1 MSWGLIEP
9 YGGPQFEFLSNE
21 DVVYFLSEPNF
32 WIVMTITAVAGF
44 LINIAIFLQ
53 IKVTT
58 PLTNTI
64 SGTAK
69 VCPGLH
75 QGAHGRR
82 ADTRLKLCYTA
93 HRRVCRRCWAGSF
106 SKTTSRPSYVDQAP
120 SWSRIETP
128 CSPFACGP
136 HGRTQNGVGILL
148 SLGGTGWYSWIRY
161 KEMVSK

>member
-9 YGGPQFEFLSNE
+9 YGGPQCEFLSNE

-93 HRRVCRRCWAGSF
+93 HRRVWC
-106 SKTTSRPSYVDQAP
+106 TSPRAPVTHAKRQVNGALWDLNRPF
-120 SWSRIETP
+120 ETD
-128 CSPFACGP
+128 A
-136 HGRTQNGVGILL
+136 RLDILDFNDTEGAIAQR
-148 SLGGTGWYSWIRY
+148 LGAHALAH
-161 KEMVSK
+161 